1 MSRVGAL
8 GPAPQPV
15 SKTRLIAR
23 TSVRALNILLAL
35 VACGMAVILPGKSEK
50 SEFVNWNYSR
60 IIEKKWRK
68 ILVTARIYIVSF
80 GW

>member
-1 MSRVGAL
+1 
-8 GPAPQPV
+8 
-15 SKTRLIAR
+15 
-23 TSVRALNILLAL
+23 
-35 VACGMAVILPGKSEK
+35 MAVILPGKSEK